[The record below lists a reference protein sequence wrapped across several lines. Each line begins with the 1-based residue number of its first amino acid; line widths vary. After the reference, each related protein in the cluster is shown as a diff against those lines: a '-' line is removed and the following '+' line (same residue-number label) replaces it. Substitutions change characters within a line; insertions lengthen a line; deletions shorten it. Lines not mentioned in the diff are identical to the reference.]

1 MSNLARQP
9 RNFGAPRLHFEDTI
23 NADPISV
30 RDTILEIMRRL
41 QSEFPSQS
49 HGIISTEIVLAEV
62 LNNITEHGY
71 QESNLGDVTVS
82 VLCTDDM
89 ISVETRDYG
98 LPMPGLNPPETGLV
112 DIPMEVDDLPE
123 GGFGW
128 FFIRSLSSHMEYRRS
143 GSKNIF
149 CVQIPTAREE
159 PDKMPDTKPT

>member
-1 MSNLARQP
+1 MSNLARLP
-9 RNFGAPRLHFEDTI
+9 RTFGAPRLHYEETI
-23 NADPISV
+23 NADPVSV

-41 QSEFPSQS
+41 QHEFPAQS
-49 HGIISTEIVLAEV
+49 EGIISTEIVLAEV

-71 QESNLGDVTVS
+71 QGSNLGDILVS

-98 LPMPGLNPPETGLV
+98 LPMPGLTPPEAELEAQ
-112 DIPMEVDDLPE
+112 PMGVEDLPE

-128 FFIRSLSSHMEYRRS
+128 FFIRSLSSHIEYRRT

-149 CVQIPTAREE
+149 CVQVPTTPNIEQ
-159 PDKMPDTKPT
+159 